1 MTAEFDLVVLG
12 DVNPDLVLRGGDV
25 VPAFAQAERLVDEAR
40 LTIGGSG
47 AIMACAAVSL
57 GLRVALCGVVGAD
70 HFGDWMRERLA
81 AKGVDTRGLHVADE
95 RPTGITVVLSTAEDR
110 AMLTMPGTVADLRRG
125 LIDLDLLRAASHV
138 HVSSYFMQRSL
149 APDLS
154 DLLGVAHEAGATT
167 SLDPNWDPSG
177 AWDGGLNE
185 LLRSVD
191 VFLPNEM
198 EALRIARISELT
210 MALERLHALGPLVV
224 VKRGPDGAV
233 AFGAGGEVRAE
244 GVPTEVVDTTGAG
257 DAFDAGFVAGHLAG
271 QPLERSLALANA
283 CGALSTRA
291 VGGTD
296 GLPSMDDVLAAIA
309 AGSAA

>member
-1 MTAEFDLVVLG
+1 
-12 DVNPDLVLRGGDV
+12 
-25 VPAFAQAERLVDEAR
+25 
-40 LTIGGSG
+40 
-47 AIMACAAVSL
+47 
-57 GLRVALCGVVGAD
+57 
-70 HFGDWMRERLA
+70 
-81 AKGVDTRGLHVADE
+81 
-95 RPTGITVVLSTAEDR
+95 VVLSTPEDR
-110 AMLTMPGTVADLRRG
+110 AMLTMPGTVADLQRG
-125 LIDLDLLRAASHV
+125 LIDLDLLRAAAHV

-149 APDLS
+149 AS
-154 DLLGVAHEAGATT
+154 DLPELFAIAHEAGAST

-177 AWDGGLNE
+177 AWNSGLNE

-198 EALRIARISELT
+198 EALRIARISELA

-233 AFGAGGEVRAE
+233 AYGGGTEVRAA
-244 GVPTEVVDTTGAG
+244 GVATEVIDTTGAG

-271 QPLERSLALANA
+271 ETLERSLSLANA

-296 GLPSMDDVLAAIA
+296 GLPSMDEVLAAVPE
-309 AGSAA
+309 GSAA